1 MADQNDWYRVLS
13 IARSNAANDLVIS
26 NKILEISD
34 VILRMREKDTPSEDE
49 ILEVSNRLVEVAMEM
64 ADKSKDMNFA
74 ITKLMGVIGQEK
86 T

>member
-74 ITKLMGVIGQEK
+74 ITKLMGVI
-86 T
+86 